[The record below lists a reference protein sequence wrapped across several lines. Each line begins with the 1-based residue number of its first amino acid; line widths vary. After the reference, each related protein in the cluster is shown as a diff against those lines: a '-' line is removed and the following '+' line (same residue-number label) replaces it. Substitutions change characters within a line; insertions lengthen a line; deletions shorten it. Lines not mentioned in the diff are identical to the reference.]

1 MHIGRWIDGFGCYI
15 MQIKSYTTKKQQRHD
30 VGLTAFC
37 LMNLGKLIL
46 VLRDVLDWS
55 IILLL
60 TFLVLDMA
68 NIEMA

>member
-1 MHIGRWIDGFGCYI
+1 MLDNADKIIHY
-15 MQIKSYTTKKQQRHD
+15 KEEAQRHD

-46 VLRDVLDWS
+46 VLRDVLDWT
-55 IILLL
+55 IILFL